1 MSEKLIVI
9 KSDSIP
15 IFFISCCL
23 KAWFQTW
30 KKVQTTFRRKKLTTN
45 SGKGSNDSTLC
56 LHYIDTWE
64 YKLLSKTQT
73 WIFIRKVFL
82 AMRFLG
88 NMSGDAWIKPDLLIL
103 SCSEVWLTCLEVWIY
118 ESKFTM
124 KHCTVLL
131 WIAVGCWTS
140 SLMY

>member
-9 KSDSIP
+9 KSDSVP

-23 KAWFQTW
+23 KAWCQTW
-30 KKVQTTFRRKKLTTN
+30 KEIRTTFRRKKLTTN
-45 SGKGSNDSTLC
+45 SGKTSSDSTLC
-56 LHYIDTWE
+56 LHHMDTQE
-64 YKLLSKTQT
+64 YKLLCKTQT

-82 AMRFLG
+82 AMRFLW
-88 NMSGDAWIKPDLLIL
+88 NMSGVALIKPDLLIL
-103 SCSEVWLTCLEVWIY
+103 SSSEVWLSCLEVWIY
-118 ESKFTM
+118 ESKFTI

-131 WIAVGCWTS
+131 WVAVDCWTS